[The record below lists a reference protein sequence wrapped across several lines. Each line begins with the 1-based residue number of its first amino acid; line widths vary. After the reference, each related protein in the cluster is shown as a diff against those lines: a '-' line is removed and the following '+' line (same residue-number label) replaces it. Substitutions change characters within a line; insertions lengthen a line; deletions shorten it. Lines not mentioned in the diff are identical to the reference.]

1 MAREGAER
9 NDDKGAD
16 GTHSC
21 PVCKT
26 TITASETATANP
38 LYEFLPVLDAKGK
51 LKLLRTFRL

>member
-1 MAREGAER
+1 MAREDTKR
-9 NDDKGAD
+9 NNDKGTA
-16 GTHSC
+16 GGHSC